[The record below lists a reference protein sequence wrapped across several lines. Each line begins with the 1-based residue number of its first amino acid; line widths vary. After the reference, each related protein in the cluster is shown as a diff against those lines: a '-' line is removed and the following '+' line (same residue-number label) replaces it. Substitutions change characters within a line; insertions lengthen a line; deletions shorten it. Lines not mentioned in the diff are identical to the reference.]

1 MRHFAYFLAT
11 AAMLLLTVAAASEY
25 DLPSIGQSAD
35 NVLSPAQEKQIGARV
50 VSQLLERGLIVED
63 PEITEYLNRIGRRLA
78 SHTDHSPSD
87 FHFYMI
93 ADNSINAFALPG
105 GYIGVNAGLV
115 PEAAS
120 ESELAGVMAHEI
132 AHVTQRHIARQI
144 EQTKG
149 LTWMTAAAAL
159 LAIIAGGGNPAVIQ
173 AAIALGA
180 ANLGQQQINFTR
192 AHELEADRL
201 GIRTLA
207 NSGYDPN
214 GMAGFFGHLEKRS
227 RLYGNQLPEIL
238 LSHPLSTTRIA
249 EAQSRAREYSDRKV
263 REFDD
268 FKLMRERTRVLASN
282 QPSDTVNYYV
292 EKLKNDKDQPALEY
306 GHALALERIGRTKAA
321 IKILQHLN
329 KLPSSHP
336 HYALALA
343 HARGISGDVDG
354 QLTTLSKVEAQYP
367 TYRPMNLAYAH
378 ALIDNNEAEKARAY
392 LLSKSGRLRD
402 DDQTQRLL
410 ALAASQLN
418 NPAEAYYRQAIYHH
432 LRGEYAASI
441 FQLQSAL
448 QIPGISSQ
456 AKSRIIAALSQYRS
470 QCEAQYSQRECH
482 DEVKGVLDG
491 R

>member
-1 MRHFAYFLAT
+1 MRQLAYFLAT
-11 AAMLLLTVAAASEY
+11 AALLLLTAASASEY
-25 DLPSIGQSAD
+25 DLPSIGQPAD

-50 VSQLLERGLIVED
+50 VSQLLDRGLIVED
-63 PEITEYLNRIGRRLA
+63 PEISEYLNRVGRRLA
-78 SHTDHSPSD
+78 SHTDRAPAD

-105 GYIGVNAGLV
+105 GYIGVNAGLL
-115 PEAAS
+115 PEAAN

-144 EQTKG
+144 EETKG

-180 ANLGQQQINFTR
+180 ANIGQQQINFTR
-192 AHELEADRL
+192 AHEQEADRL

-238 LSHPLSTTRIA
+238 LSHPLSTSRIA
-249 EAQSRAREYSDRKV
+249 EAESRAREYPDQKV
-263 REFDD
+263 REFHD

-282 QPSDTVNYYV
+282 HPSATVNYYE
-292 EKLKNDKDQPALEY
+292 EKLKTHKNEPALEY
-306 GHALALERIGRTKAA
+306 GHALALERIGRNKTA
-321 IKILQHLN
+321 IEILR
-329 KLPSSHP
+329 KLDKLHTSHP
-336 HYALALA
+336 HYTLALA
-343 HARGISGDVDG
+343 HARGVSGDVDG
-354 QLTTLSKVEAQYP
+354 ELTTLSSVEAQYP
-367 TYRPMNLAYAH
+367 TYRPMILAYAH
-378 ALIDNNEAEKARAY
+378 ALIDNNQAAKARAY
-392 LLSKSGRLRD
+392 LLSKFDRLSN

-410 ALAASQLN
+410 ALAANQLN
-418 NPAEAYYRQAIYHH
+418 NPAEAYYRQGVYHH

-448 QIPGISSQ
+448 RIPGTSTQ
-456 AKSRIIAALSQYRS
+456 AKSRIIAALSQYRQ
-470 QCEAQYSQRECH
+470 QCEAQYSERECR
-482 DEVKGVLDG
+482 DEAEGVLN
-491 R
+491 RR